1 MKFAKV
7 FDIANGD
14 QVLFWLTTNQDDQP
28 EIQMITNVNGLA
40 CRVSPTFTHDDDDEA
55 WEAAEEMF
63 DGLDQTAADK
73 FHKSMLDLT
82 GQGGAHNAH

>member
-14 QVLFWLTTNQDDQP
+14 QVLFWLTSNEGQQP
-28 EIQMITNVNGLA
+28 EIRMITNVNGLV
-40 CRVSPTFTHDDDDEA
+40 CRANTEFKNTDDSWD
-55 WEAAEEMF
+55 AAESTF
-63 DGLDQTAADK
+63 DGLDQAAADK
-73 FHKSMLDLT
+73 FHESMLDLT